1 MRIFLLDYDTKYANA
16 VVSDE
21 NDALK
26 LSFDGTSCINSWEE
40 VKIKSPFKSRK
51 IADFMYYTQGTIIA
65 SQKAVK
71 ELYPLIGPYVEALPL
86 QCDWGEYY
94 ALNVL
99 ALLDCIDYSA
109 SEYIPFD
116 DKKTAAGVPKVLKI
130 TKHVFYED
138 RIRNIPIFKNVH
150 RPRMPIYVNDDFVDL
165 VVKLKLKGLE
175 FKPVW
180 EDSRR

>member
-51 IADFMYYTQGTIIA
+51 IADFMYYTQGAIIA

-99 ALLDCIDYSA
+99 ALLGCIDYSA

-116 DKKTAAGVPKVLKI
+116 DKKRPLECPKFLQLQNMFFTKI
-130 TKHVFYED
+130 EFG
-138 RIRNIPIFKNVH
+138 IFPFSKMYIGPEC
-150 RPRMPIYVNDDFVDL
+150 RSM
-165 VVKLKLKGLE
+165 
-175 FKPVW
+175 
-180 EDSRR
+180 